1 METDSQRFIF
11 ILDII
16 VRKIRLVYLNQRNPR
31 LFNST
36 YEYQSLY
43 SSRMMLAVV
52 IFTLVCQDSEF

>member
-16 VRKIRLVYLNQRNPR
+16 VRKIRLVSLNQRNPR

-52 IFTLVCQDSEF
+52 MFTLVCQDSEL